1 MAANS
6 PLMTIMMRAAEKAGR
21 SLTRDFGEVENL
33 QVSRKGPADF
43 VTAADKRAE
52 EIIFEELK
60 KARPDY
66 SFMMEEGGIVKGKN
80 EDNVWII
87 DPLDGTHN
95 FMHGIP
101 HWCVSIALESK
112 GRIEAGVVYDPIK
125 EEMFVSERSGGAFLN
140 GKKRLRTS
148 SRNNLEA
155 SSIAIGYAKP
165 TIEKQRTFITELN
178 EVLIQTPMVRRF
190 GSAALDL
197 CYVAAGRLDGYW
209 ERGVSSWDVA
219 AGYLILKESGGFVT
233 SIDDE
238 TNPVHSGQIIAGNQS
253 VHTHLRKTLRG
264 ATKKAA

>member
-1 MAANS
+1 MAAVS
-6 PLMTIMMRAAEKAGR
+6 PIVSIMIRAAEKAGR

-66 SFMMEEGGIVKGKN
+66 SFLMEESGETKGNDTENRWIV
-80 EDNVWII
+80 

-112 GRIEAGVVYDPIK
+112 GRVEAGVIYDPIK
-125 EEMFVSERSGGAFLN
+125 EEIFRAERSGGAFVN
-140 GKKRLRTS
+140 GTRCRVS
-148 SRNNLEA
+148 GRNQLE
-155 SSIAIGYAKP
+155 SAIISTGYGWP
-165 TIEKQRTFITELN
+165 TKEKHDKFIKELSA
-178 EVLIQTPMVRRF
+178 VITVSPMIRRM
-190 GSAALDL
+190 GAAALDL
-197 CYVAAGRLDGYW
+197 SYVAAGRMDGYW
-209 ERGVSSWDVA
+209 ERGLKPWDVA
-219 AGYLILKESGGFVT
+219 AGQLIVKEAGGFVS

-238 TNPVHSGQIIAGNQS
+238 SNPIYSRNVVSGNQS
-253 VHTHLRKTLRG
+253 VYNDLKKILRG
-264 ATKKAA
+264 

>member
-1 MAANS
+1 MAAIS
-6 PLMTIMMRAAEKAGR
+6 PIVSIMIRAAERAGR

-66 SFMMEEGGIVKGKN
+66 SFLMEESGETKGSDAENRWIV
-80 EDNVWII
+80 

-112 GRIEAGVVYDPIK
+112 GRVEAGVVYDPIK
-125 EEMFVSERSGGAFLN
+125 EEIFRAERSGGAFVN
-140 GKKRLRTS
+140 GTRCRVSGRNQLESACIAVGTAYMDNQKQDKFIRELSAVSKVSPMFRRLG
-148 SRNNLEA
+148 A
-155 SSIAIGYAKP
+155 
-165 TIEKQRTFITELN
+165 
-178 EVLIQTPMVRRF
+178 
-190 GSAALDL
+190 AALDL
-197 CYVAAGRLDGYW
+197 SYIAAGRLDGFW
-209 ERGVSSWDVA
+209 ERGLKPWDVA
-219 AGYLILKESGGFVT
+219 AGQLIVKEAGGFIS

-238 TNPVHSGQIIAGNQS
+238 SNHIYSGNIVAGNQS
-253 VHTHLRKTLRG
+253 VYNDLKKILRG
-264 ATKKAA
+264 

>member
-1 MAANS
+1 MANLS
-6 PLMTIMMRAAEKAGR
+6 PILNIMIKAAEKAGR

-33 QVSRKGPADF
+33 QVSRKGPANF

-66 SFMMEEGGIVKGKN
+66 SFLMEESGVVKGAN
-80 EDNVWII
+80 EENIWII

-125 EEMFVSERSGGAFLN
+125 EETFVAERNGGAWLN
-140 GKKRLRTS
+140 NRKRLRVS
-148 SRNNLEA
+148 SRNDLE
-155 SSIAIGYAKP
+155 SSTIAFGSANINA
-165 TIEKQRTFITELN
+165 EKQHRFITELN
-178 EVLIQTPMVRRF
+178 DVSIQAPMVRRM
-190 GSAALDL
+190 GAAALDL
-197 CYVAAGRLDGYW
+197 SYVAAGRLDGYW
-209 ERGVSSWDVA
+209 ERDIQPWDLA
-219 AGYLILKESGGFVT
+219 AGVLILKESGGFAT

-238 TNPVHSGQIIAGNQS
+238 TNPIYNNQIVSGNQAIY
-253 VHTHLRKTLRG
+253 THLRKILRET
-264 ATKKAA
+264 AKKAA